1 MSAGEKAVGSD
12 YAPSPDLLALVA
24 AEMRRQRV
32 KWGEQNHPDIHLP
45 TIPHSPWSAHTRELH
60 ASLRVGVPT
69 EQTAKVSYESAVKYG
84 VLDWGLILVEEVA
97 EAVAAAAR
105 GDTGALKTEL
115 VQVAA
120 VCLSWVE
127 AIGRRAP

>member
-1 MSAGEKAVGSD
+1 MSAEYRPAPTLLEAVG
-12 YAPSPDLLALVA
+12 

-32 KWGEQNHPDIHLP
+32 KWGEQNHPDLSP
-45 TIPHSPWSAHTRELH
+45 TVVGSSFFAREKAAAAWL
-60 ASLRVGVPT
+60 GIPT
-69 EQTAKVSYESAVKYG
+69 EPEAKRNYETAMGSRR
-84 VLDWGLILVEEVA
+84 LDWSLILVEEVA

-105 GDTGALKTEL
+105 GDTDALKTEL